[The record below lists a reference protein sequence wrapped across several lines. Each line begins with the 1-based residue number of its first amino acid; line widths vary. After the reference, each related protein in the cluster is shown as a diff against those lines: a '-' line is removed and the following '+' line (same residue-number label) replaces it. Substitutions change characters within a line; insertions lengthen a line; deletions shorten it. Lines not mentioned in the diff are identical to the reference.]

1 MISQRIVTRI
11 ILAAAVIGA
20 ALLLPACA
28 EFTREEQ
35 MALLRLDQPVDRS
48 DMSVQQLIEAIQK
61 ATDPDKKY
69 YGTEKYLLKQQIVSE
84 QENKDS
90 RVSLVYITEIR
101 YAKPDKIRWTH
112 YRNGIA
118 FKISICKGGDAWDID
133 PEKKKSVKIEEGLG
147 LNLFRTSTAM
157 ANPTKTY
164 LDIFKTVEIAS
175 VREDGKRCYRLVC
188 QAYDEAIAPYVI
200 YVDAE
205 TFLPCKMETIVYHDD
220 GTQNLYTSIP
230 SDYKWY
236 EESVRLPRTT
246 IVKTGQG
253 SQNVCTIMDFTLNPN
268 IPDSDFELPKP
279 FKVGEN

>member
-1 MISQRIVTRI
+1 MISHRIVTRI
-11 ILAAAVIGA
+11 ILAAAFVGA
-20 ALLLPACA
+20 AFLLPACA

-35 MALLRLDQPVDRS
+35 MALLRLDKPADRS
-48 DMSVQQLIEAIQK
+48 DMSVQQLIDAIQK

-69 YGTEKYLLKQQIVSE
+69 YNTEKYLLKQQIVSE

-90 RVSLVYITEIR
+90 RVSLVYDMEIR
-101 YAKPDKIRWTH
+101 YAKPDKIRWTY
-112 YRNGIA
+112 YRNGIP

-133 PEKKKSVKIEEGLG
+133 PEKKKSVKIPEGLG

-157 ANPTKTY
+157 LNPTKTY

-188 QAYDEAIAPYVI
+188 QAYDDAIAPYVI

-205 TFLPCKMETIVYHDD
+205 TFLPCKLETIVYHDD

-236 EESVRLPRTT
+236 DDSVRQARVTST
-246 IVKTGQG
+246 KTGQG
-253 SQNVCTIMDFTLNPN
+253 SKDICTITDFTLNPN
-268 IPDSDFELPKP
+268 IPDSDFELPKR
-279 FKVGEN
+279 FKVEEK

>member
-1 MISQRIVTRI
+1 MISQRSI
-11 ILAAAVIGA
+11 IRFLLAAAA
-20 ALLLPACA
+20 ACTVFLVPACA
-28 EFTREEQ
+28 EFSREEQ
-35 MALLRLDQPVDRS
+35 LVLLRLDQPVDRS

-61 ATDPDKKY
+61 ATDPEKKY
-69 YGTEKYLLKQQIVSE
+69 FNTEKYLLKQQIVSE

-90 RVSLVYITEIR
+90 RVSLVYVTEIR

-112 YRNGIA
+112 YRNGIP

-133 PEKKKSVKIEEGLG
+133 PEKRKSVKIEEGLG

-188 QAYDEAIAPYVI
+188 QAYDDAIAPYVFYI
-200 YVDAE
+200 DAE
-205 TFLPCKMETIVYHDD
+205 TFLPCKMETILYHDD
-220 GTQNLYTSIP
+220 GTQSLYTSLS
-230 SDYKWY
+230 SDYKWF

-246 IVKTGQG
+246 IAKTGQG
-253 SQNVCTIMDFTLNPN
+253 SQDVCTITDFTLNPN
-268 IPDSDFELPKP
+268 IPDSDFELPKR
-279 FKVGEN
+279 FQVK